1 MRQLLLKFARRLA
14 PTHLGGRDSGNTS
27 PAPHADKRA
36 SLMSAVFSSIYES
49 GIWGRT
55 ESRSGFGSNLIQT
68 KGIREELPKLVRELR
83 VNSILDIPC
92 GDWYWMRHVELAV
105 GQYIGAD
112 VMPSLVDYLTRA
124 FALPGREFRVLDASI
139 DELPRVDMIFSRDCL
154 VHFSFADG
162 LKTLNNFKR
171 SGSQYL
177 VSTTF
182 PNRQSNFDI
191 KTGEWRPINLCDAP
205 FYLPPPIRVINEGCT
220 EDFPNFSDKS
230 LGVWRLSDM

>member
-1 MRQLLLKFARRLA
+1 MRQSLLKFARRLA
-14 PTHLGGRDSGNTS
+14 LRRFNGLDSGNAS
-27 PAPHADKRA
+27 PIPYVDKKV
-36 SLMSAVFSSIYES
+36 STMSAVFASIYDS

-68 KGIREELPKLVRELR
+68 KVLREELPKLVKELR
-83 VNSILDIPC
+83 VSSFLDIPC

-105 GQYIGAD
+105 EQYVGAD
-112 VMPSLVDYLTRA
+112 VMPSLVESLTRA
-124 FALPGREFRVLDASI
+124 FALPGREFRVLDVSI

-154 VHFSFADG
+154 VHFSFEHV
-162 LKTLNNFKR
+162 LRTLSNFKR

-182 PNRQSNFDI
+182 PDRKSNFDI
-191 KTGEWRPINLCDAP
+191 KTGEWRPINLCATP
-205 FYLPPPIRVINEGCT
+205 FDLPPPIKLINEGCT
-220 EDFPNFSDKS
+220 EDFPNFIDKS